1 MDNVLKIFDRLTLE
15 SVKKRTFLLLFIFQ
29 NIILSLVV
37 LVYANIIISNAR
49 INNELDYQ
57 QIQNFYTIS
66 IALLFFSIYILAP
79 LVLSNWLNKLY
90 KSNII
95 EHLLSVDI
103 DISSIVFAVFLRGI
117 SIVSILLI
125 SAMPIISISFYF
137 GGFSIIKVI
146 KLIICLFAFILLLS
160 STSIYISTIILD
172 GNLSIVVAYVIGL
185 FIYILNIINL
195 SRILNSTYFLIFYLI
210 FIVITS
216 LVLLYYARKTKI
228 FMV

>member
-146 KLIICLFAFILLLS
+146 KLIICLFAFVLLIS

>member
-117 SIVSILLI
+117 SIVSVLLI

-185 FIYILNIINL
+185 FIYILNI
-195 SRILNSTYFLIFYLI
+195 
-210 FIVITS
+210 
-216 LVLLYYARKTKI
+216 KG
-228 FMV
+228 